1 VGQSVQ
7 PVRAGPARAQHRAS
21 LLRGARDHRP
31 TRLACSGR
39 PHPPAPIPP
48 RPTPVLP
55 TAIPSPSQNAAAQFA
70 EDPDEVE
77 AAFHD
82 EVEQLIA
89 QVQFLTNAPCDRLS
103 GALAQD
109 PSRVPQLKA
118 FAATLKRLAPK
129 DQALD
134 RQGTPFLL
142 KRLDDALGE
151 LDQKLADCR
160 ASMPR

>member
-1 VGQSVQ
+1 VGFNPPTS
-7 PVRAGPARAQHRAS
+7 ASGPISA
-21 LLRGARDHRP
+21 LLALMLL
-31 TRLACSGR
+31 TAACSSG
-39 PHPPAPIPP
+39 APTPTPP

-55 TAIPSPSQNAAAQFA
+55 TPIPTPSQNAADQFE

-77 AAFHD
+77 AAFHN

-89 QVQFLTNAPCDRLS
+89 QVQFLTNATCDRLS

-109 PSRVPQLKA
+109 PKRVPQLKA
-118 FAATLKRLAPK
+118 YAATLKRMAPK

-151 LDQKLADCR
+151 LDRKLASCGIR
-160 ASMPR
+160 AG